1 MPRRSEFV
9 DYLVESL
16 APLGDVQARAM
27 FGGWGFYLEGKM
39 FALVAFDTFYIKADD
54 ENRADFESCSLA
66 PLRYEAGGKVSVMSY
81 FQPPTD
87 ALDDR
92 DLLCEWARRGV
103 EAAARSAEKRLRRT
117 GRKRKAAD

>member
-16 APLGDVQARAM
+16 AGLGDVQARAM
-27 FGGWGFYLEGKM
+27 FGGWGFYLHGRM

-54 ENRADFESCSLA
+54 ENRADFESRGLA
-66 PLRYEAGGKVSVMSY
+66 PFRYEAGGKVSVMSY
-81 FQPPTD
+81 FQPPSA

-103 EAAARSAEKRLRRT
+103 EAAARSAKTGPRRKLK
-117 GRKRKAAD
+117 GGLGE